1 MNSNFQFVMS
11 VYLTICALKV
21 VRFLSNLVLG
31 IVTKSVAQIHCS
43 PPMLKKDTVGTL
55 LNSYR
60 LDTHCRCMQWW
71 RHDL

>member
-1 MNSNFQFVMS
+1 MKSNFLFVMS

-43 PPMLKKDTVGTL
+43 PPLLKKDTVGTL
-55 LNSYR
+55 LNS
-60 LDTHCRCMQWW
+60 
-71 RHDL
+71 